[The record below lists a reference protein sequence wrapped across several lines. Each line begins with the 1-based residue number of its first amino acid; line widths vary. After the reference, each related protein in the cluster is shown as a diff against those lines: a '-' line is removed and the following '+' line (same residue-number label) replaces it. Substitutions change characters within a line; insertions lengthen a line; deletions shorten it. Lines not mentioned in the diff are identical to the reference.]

1 MNRKKQKRDVRI
13 KKARRKAVIC
23 GVCVAAAAFLV
34 IIFINSMLRRT
45 LEQYEPDII
54 IDGVFIGDTD
64 VSGMTAEEAEAAVG
78 ADTEQI
84 SGELIIFDLGD
95 GREARA
101 TLKELGLSVK
111 ELDKIIGQAVDY
123 GKKGSRVEAYKILK
137 ASEKGE
143 QKRFPI
149 RYQVTEESVGEV
161 LLARI
166 DGLLNSPQNAALTQQ
181 DGVSAVIGDE
191 PGEALNLKETAA
203 ELNEFL
209 GEGWKKEGGRVQA
222 VLDQV
227 QADITEEDLQEITDV
242 LGTYS
247 TNYGTSSEARK
258 KNVESGAGHIDG
270 ILIRPGEEISVNELL
285 SPYTPENGYE
295 NAPSYAGNEVVESM
309 GGGICQVSTTLYNA
323 LLYAEIEITERHEHS
338 MMVGYVDPSRDAAIA
353 EGLKD
358 LKFRNNL
365 ENPIYIEGTAADGT
379 LTFNIYGKE
388 SRVSGRTVEYESETV
403 EMVEPDETD
412 YIAVDES
419 IGTMYTESEGKQGRS
434 ARLWKVVTE
443 NGEEISRDIINDSY
457 YLATDRKVAVGTA
470 SEDAAETEKM
480 KAAIETQD
488 LEKIE
493 KAMAEIAE
501 SRAQADEE
509 QQGEL

>member
-1 MNRKKQKRDVRI
+1 M
-13 KKARRKAVIC
+13 
-23 GVCVAAAAFLV
+23 
-34 IIFINSMLRRT
+34 
-45 LEQYEPDII
+45 
-54 IDGVFIGDTD
+54 
-64 VSGMTAEEAEAAVG
+64 
-78 ADTEQI
+78 
-84 SGELIIFDLGD
+84 
-95 GREARA
+95 
-101 TLKELGLSVK
+101 
-111 ELDKIIGQAVDY
+111 
-123 GKKGSRVEAYKILK
+123 
-137 ASEKGE
+137 
-143 QKRFPI
+143 
-149 RYQVTEESVGEV
+149 
-161 LLARI
+161 
-166 DGLLNSPQNAALTQQ
+166 
-181 DGVSAVIGDE
+181 
-191 PGEALNLKETAA
+191 
-203 ELNEFL
+203 
-209 GEGWKKEGGRVQA
+209 
-222 VLDQV
+222 
-227 QADITEEDLQEITDV
+227 
-242 LGTYS
+242 
-247 TNYGTSSEARK
+247 
-258 KNVESGAGHIDG
+258 
-270 ILIRPGEEISVNELL
+270 

>member
-1 MNRKKQKRDVRI
+1 
-13 KKARRKAVIC
+13 
-23 GVCVAAAAFLV
+23 
-34 IIFINSMLRRT
+34 
-45 LEQYEPDII
+45 
-54 IDGVFIGDTD
+54 
-64 VSGMTAEEAEAAVG
+64 
-78 ADTEQI
+78 
-84 SGELIIFDLGD
+84 
-95 GREARA
+95 
-101 TLKELGLSVK
+101 
-111 ELDKIIGQAVDY
+111 
-123 GKKGSRVEAYKILK
+123 
-137 ASEKGE
+137 
-143 QKRFPI
+143 
-149 RYQVTEESVGEV
+149 
-161 LLARI
+161 
-166 DGLLNSPQNAALTQQ
+166 
-181 DGVSAVIGDE
+181 
-191 PGEALNLKETAA
+191 
-203 ELNEFL
+203 
-209 GEGWKKEGGRVQA
+209 
-222 VLDQV
+222 
-227 QADITEEDLQEITDV
+227 
-242 LGTYS
+242 
-247 TNYGTSSEARK
+247 
-258 KNVESGAGHIDG
+258 
-270 ILIRPGEEISVNELL
+270 
-285 SPYTPENGYE
+285 
-295 NAPSYAGNEVVESM
+295 
-309 GGGICQVSTTLYNA
+309 
-323 LLYAEIEITERHEHS
+323 